1 VPGADDIIV
10 PESTLAQW
18 AASMIATAGDCPELA
33 IAVGESNEGM
43 VDFDLPEIASFQI
56 FDGPQP
62 LPVLICLMHHLSLL
76 WPRGQEIVLPDAQCS
91 KPGACSNP
99 TASTSRRASGI

>member
-1 VPGADDIIV
+1 VPGADDVIV
-10 PESTLAQW
+10 PEGPLAQW
-18 AASMIATAGDCPELA
+18 AAGMIATAGDCPELA
-33 IAVGESNEGM
+33 IAVGKSNDSM
-43 VDFDLPEIASFQI
+43 ADLELLEIAAFQI

-76 WPRGQEIVLPDAQCS
+76 WPPGQEILLPDAQCS

-99 TASTSRRASGI
+99 PASTSRVSGI